1 MRRTIGNMKSTK
13 GKDKIIVLTAYDYST
28 AKVIDEAGVDIILVG
43 DSLGNV
49 VLGYESTRDVTME
62 DMLRHTAAVAR
73 GAKNCLI
80 VADMPFESDKTM
92 GLAVKNA
99 KLLLKAGAHAVKVE
113 GKPDIVEALVKEGI
127 LVMGHTGLLP
137 QTAEHLKVQGKTEK
151 DAKRILNEAAALEK
165 AGCFSIVLECISRVL
180 ARMVT
185 ETLKIPTIG
194 IGSGPY
200 CDGQVLVS
208 NDMLGLFDKIPKFVR
223 KYADLNSEIKKAV
236 HAYIKSVKEGTFPPE
251 EESFK

>member
-1 MRRTIGNMKSTK
+1 MRKTIGNIRSNK
-13 GKDKIIVLTAYDYST
+13 GKEKVTVLTAYDYST

-49 VLGYESTRDVTME
+49 VLGYDTTKEVTMK
-62 DMLRHTAAVAR
+62 DMIRHTSAVAR
-73 GAKNCLI
+73 GAKDCLI

-113 GKPDIVEALVKEGI
+113 GKPDIVNALVKEEI
-127 LVMGHTGLLP
+127 LVMGHVGLLP
-137 QTAEHLKVQGKTEK
+137 QTAEEMKVQGKDE
-151 DAKRILNEAAALEK
+151 DSARQILNDAVALDD
-165 AGCFSIVLECISRVL
+165 AGCFAIVLECVSSAL
-180 ARMVT
+180 ARKIT
-185 ETLKIPTIG
+185 ETVKVPTIG

-223 KYADLNSEIKKAV
+223 KYADLSHEIKKAV
-236 HAYIKSVKEGTFPPE
+236 QGYCKDVKDGNFPSE
-251 EESFK
+251 KECFK

>member
-1 MRRTIGNMKSTK
+1 MRRTIGNMKATK
-13 GKDKIIVLTAYDYST
+13 GKEKITVLTAYGYST
-28 AKVIDEAGVDIILVG
+28 SRVIDEAGVDIILVG

-49 VLGYESTRDVTME
+49 VLGHDTTRKVTME
-62 DMLRHTAAVAR
+62 DMLRHTGAVAR

-113 GKPDIVEALVKEGI
+113 GKPEIVEALVKEDI
-127 LVMGHTGLLP
+127 IVMGHAGLLP
-137 QTAEHLKVQGKTEK
+137 QTAEDLKVQGKNEK
-151 DAKRILNEAAALEK
+151 DAKKILDEVIALEK
-165 AGCFSIVLECISRVL
+165 AGCFSIVLECVSSRL
-180 ARMVT
+180 AKTIT

-208 NDMLGLFDKIPKFVR
+208 NDMLGLFDNIPKFVR

-236 HAYIKSVKEGTFPPE
+236 QVYCKDVKEGSFPSE
-251 EESFK
+251 KESFR